1 MEQVPTDNPQIGNF
15 VPPTT
20 QTTAPVSNEQIDPEV
35 TPEPPK
41 KFPPKPLVI
50 IIILGLLIGIGFF
63 VYELFIRGSSVSQRG
78 EISIKSSPESLIGT
92 SVSDN
97 FESNYFNE
105 ELWTIFTSF
114 ESSRVKI
121 NEGKIQL
128 EIPAGYTEYSSSGV
142 TLLKSVEGDFE
153 VQVDSAIIAGGELN
167 GSETALIFHNDER
180 IWNNLL
186 SIYLKKEGI
195 ATFIKAYSLY
205 NGVFEGIV
213 SYKTYQE
220 PGPFTLKIARQNDI
234 VTFSEKPVE
243 SSTFKTFGTLT
254 SNFYTGTGIIT
265 LQVSSFEDNFPG
277 VISTFDN
284 FNLEI
289 E

>member
-41 KFPPKPLVI
+41 KFPPKPIVI

-63 VYELFIRGSSVSQRG
+63 VYELFIRGSSVSQQG
-78 EISIKSSPESLIGT
+78 EISTKSSPESLIGT

-128 EIPAGYTEYSSSGV
+128 EIPAGYTEYSSAGV

-153 VQVDSAIIAGGELN
+153 VQVDSAII
-167 GSETALIFHNDER
+167 FHNDEG

-195 ATFIKAYSLY
+195 ATFIKAYSLF

-213 SYKTYQE
+213 SYKTYQD

-234 VTFSEKPVE
+234 VTF
-243 SSTFKTFGTLT
+243 
-254 SNFYTGTGIIT
+254 
-265 LQVSSFEDNFPG
+265 
-277 VISTFDN
+277 
-284 FNLEI
+284 
-289 E
+289 